1 MTEPVAPPAS
11 AGALLRQAREAR
23 GMHIAALAAAM
34 KVSPAKLE
42 AIETDRYE
50 QLPDMTF
57 VRALAQTMCRLLKID
72 PQPVLALLPQ
82 ALPVGGPGGLE
93 RVSGGLNTPFR
104 DQGDRADPW
113 RRLLSRAPLV
123 WAGAALLVAAVVVY
137 GVPAGHWFRR
147 DTPPAPATAA
157 APAAPAAAS
166 APAPAEAASQPASA
180 AIAQAEPASAAVET
194 VFSSPIAASG
204 VDAADGVAVLRASEP
219 SWVEVSD
226 AAGKL
231 LLSRTLQPGESVG
244 LNGAL
249 PLKFK
254 IGNAAATELVFRGLP
269 VPLAGTTRDNV
280 ARLELK

>member
-1 MTEPVAPPAS
+1 MTEAATPPAS

-42 AIETDRYE
+42 AIECDRYE

-104 DQGDRADPW
+104 DLGDRADPW

-147 DTPPAPATAA
+147 DSPPATAA

-269 VPLAGTTRDNV
+269 VPLASTARDNV

>member
-1 MTEPVAPPAS
+1 MTEAATPPAS

-42 AIETDRYE
+42 AIESDRYE

-57 VRALAQTMCRLLKID
+57 VRALAQTMCRLLKTD

-82 ALPVGGPGGLE
+82 AVPAGGPDGLA
-93 RVSGGLNTPFR
+93 RVSSGLNTPFR

-113 RRLLSRAPLV
+113 ARLLSRGPLV

-137 GVPAGHWFRR
+137 GVPAGHWFGREA
-147 DTPPAPATAA
+147 PSAPATFA
-157 APAAPAAAS
+157 APAAPALAS
-166 APAPAEAASQPASA
+166 APADAASQPASA
-180 AIAQAEPASAAVET
+180 AIAQAEPAPAAAVET

-204 VDAADGVAVLRASEP
+204 ADGAEGVAVLRASEP

-226 AAGKL
+226 AGGQL